1 LPFFTLSDFP
11 NLAEVDKLIAFGN
24 NASAISVEQF
34 LKVAIERCG
43 VPKEEVAT
51 EVLLAA
57 EEGDNPSKEGE
68 ALHIMD
74 H

>member
-11 NLAEVDKLIAFGN
+11 NLAEVDKLIASGN